1 MRVFVCVLV
10 RGLLLLLLVAT
21 PSTLLLLLLVYQH
34 TSATVAI
41 STERVEDESGKVK
54 TGLLQL
60 PFGTRRQNRTDSTRP
75 KRCTRY
81 CKLPIPKRPSVLRRQ
96 VERRAV
102 SPRLSP

>member
-1 MRVFVCVLV
+1 MCVLV